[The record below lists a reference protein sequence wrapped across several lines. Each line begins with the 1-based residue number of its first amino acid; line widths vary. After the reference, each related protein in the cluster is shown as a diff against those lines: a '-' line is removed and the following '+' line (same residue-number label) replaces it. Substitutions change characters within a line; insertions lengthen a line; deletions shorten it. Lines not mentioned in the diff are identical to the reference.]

1 MTQILY
7 FSTALCQPCKAFKP
21 IVQEVAAETGKSVQ
35 FIDAQQNKE
44 LANQYGISSVPA
56 IVVLHNGQI
65 VMRNVGA
72 MSKQQLVNQLNK
84 FI

>member
-21 IVQEVAAETGKSVQ
+21 IVQEV
-35 FIDAQQNKE
+35 
-44 LANQYGISSVPA
+44 ANQYGISSVPA

-84 FI
+84 FG